1 MAGSARLLGA
11 RKGLL
16 RRKAALIAGV
26 TTLLSVAAVLTAVR
40 LVSDA
45 RASLNYPLVVGVGL
59 VEGLVLGVV
68 IAYVWD
74 RLAGRLGRTSDVE
87 AATGLKVLGVVP
99 AMRLDG
105 ADRAAATA
113 DYPVVGARAYG
124 IVAAELADTV
134 GILREHESRRQTAA
148 EELGVEV
155 PRTAY
160 VFSNEPDGSLF
171 LIPDSVSQRY
181 ERMATHLGVDTT
193 LHKLRHY
200 SATELINAG
209 VDIRTVAGRLGHG
222 GGGATTLRVYAA
234 WLSEADQRAADQLAG
249 RMPPRQRPANADAM
263 ASTRGSVNAEAP
275 RPSGPYVE
283 IADDL
288 RAAIRVGALKS
299 GDRLPTISDLCSR
312 YKVGSGTAHRA
323 VQLLKDGGLVDA
335 SRGRRAIVN

>member
-234 WLSEADQRAADQLAG
+234 WLSEADQRAADHLAG
-249 RMPPRQRPANADAM
+249 RMPPRQPANAGAL
-263 ASTRGSVNAEAP
+263 ASTRGSVNAEAT

-323 VQLLKDGGLVDA
+323 VQLLKDEGLVEA